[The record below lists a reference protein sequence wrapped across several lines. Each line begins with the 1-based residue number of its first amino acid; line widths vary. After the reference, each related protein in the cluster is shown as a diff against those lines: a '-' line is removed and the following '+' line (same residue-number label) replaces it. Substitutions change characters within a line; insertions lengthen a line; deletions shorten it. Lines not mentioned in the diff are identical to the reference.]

1 MGYGQGVAVADLN
14 QDGFADIAVANI
26 GPNILYINNGD
37 GSFNHR
43 VLPSLVSDGGWTS
56 SIACG
61 DLSGDQLPE
70 FVEINYID
78 DPSALTIACTSK
90 RDICNPSVFRPAA
103 DCVWSV
109 ATDGAIVPWDGC
121 QEIAAKPNYGFAG
134 VIANFDAKAGND
146 LFIANDTGINH
157 YWVSQKTSDASEFSL
172 TETAQILG
180 CATGVLGQ
188 RQGSMGIASGDF
200 DHNARLDLY
209 VTNFWNQ
216 PPDLYL
222 QQNTGLF
229 VNGNT
234 KYGLYESGRQTVA
247 WGTQAADFDRN
258 GWLDLAVLNGHLT
271 DHRHLREPFEMRPQ
285 LFRGDREGF
294 QSVEPSGTGND
305 YWGTATFGRT
315 MAMLDWNVDGKPDLV
330 ANHLDVPVALLEN
343 RTRVANSV
351 QVELIGVTSERDAIG
366 ADRAA
371 EISFDLLS

>member
-1 MGYGQGVAVADLN
+1 M
-14 QDGFADIAVANI
+14 
-26 GPNILYINNGD
+26 
-37 GSFNHR
+37 
-43 VLPSLVSDGGWTS
+43 
-56 SIACG
+56 
-61 DLSGDQLPE
+61 
-70 FVEINYID
+70 
-78 DPSALTIACTSK
+78 
-90 RDICNPSVFRPAA
+90 
-103 DCVWSV
+103 
-109 ATDGAIVPWDGC
+109 
-121 QEIAAKPNYGFAG
+121 
-134 VIANFDAKAGND
+134 IANFDAKAGND

-172 TETAQILG
+172 TETAQVLG

-234 KYGLYESGRQTVA
+234 KYGLYEPGRQTVA

-285 LFRGDREGF
+285 LFRGDSDGF
-294 QSVEPSGTGND
+294 QSVEPNDTGND
-305 YWGTATFGRT
+305 YWGTAALGRT

-343 RTRVANSV
+343 RTSVANSV
-351 QVELIGVTSERDAIG
+351 QVELVGVTSERDAIG
-366 ADRAA
+366 ATVTVTCGEQSWTGWVTGGDGFLCSNEQVVDIGISTHEQIDLIDVHWPSGKSQWFTGLAA
-371 EISFDLLS
+371 NCRYLVIEGDDYVFARE